1 MRTMAESRN
10 RVYEEVDRTAQ
21 DLEKSNQKLLI
32 DAKADRQKIDKFV
45 TFGFSLDIYVNVNLF
60 SRNNSN

>member
-1 MRTMAESRN
+1 MAESRN